1 VACNYKSV
9 FKVIMKIKD
18 FIEILEEENS
28 KSRIIFE
35 YNDIELILDEWSI
48 ESCDNLVI
56 IKLFEKNK

>member
-1 VACNYKSV
+1 
-9 FKVIMKIKD
+9 MKIKD